1 MTTSATPSTSDA
13 SSHEI
18 DVKTLAQK
26 LQAGTE
32 TLQLIDVR
40 EPWEVETAAI
50 ADADFKNLP
59 LSQFA
64 DWETDIHSRFEATTE
79 TIVMCHH
86 GIRSAQ
92 MCQWLR
98 GQGFT
103 QVKNLVGGIDA
114 YTSLVDPSIP
124 RY

>member
-1 MTTSATPSTSDA
+1 MATVPFSPE
-13 SSHEI
+13 SSPQEI
-18 DVKTLAQK
+18 DGQTLAQK
-26 LQAGTE
+26 LQTAPDTV
-32 TLQLIDVR
+32 QLIDVR
-40 EPWEVETAAI
+40 EPWEVEMAAI
-50 ADADFKNLP
+50 PGFANLP

-64 DWETDIHSRFEATTE
+64 DWETQIHSRFEMDVE

-98 GQGFT
+98 HQGFT
-103 QVKNLVGGIDA
+103 HVKNLMGGIDA
-114 YTSLVDPSIP
+114 YAALVDPSVP

>member
-1 MTTSATPSTSDA
+1 MSPLPESVPQ
-13 SSHEI
+13 EI
-18 DVKTLAQK
+18 DVQTFAQS
-26 LQAGTE
+26 LTVHAD

-50 ADADFKNLP
+50 AGFQNLP

-64 DWETDIHSRFEATTE
+64 DWEAEIHSRFDAETE

-86 GIRSAQ
+86 GMRSAQ

-103 QVKNLVGGIDA
+103 QVKNLMGGIDA
-114 YTSLVDPSIP
+114 YSVRIDSSIP

>member
-1 MTTSATPSTSDA
+1 MPTIPYASDA
-13 SSHEI
+13 SSSDI
-18 DVKTLAQK
+18 DVQTFATRLE
-26 LQAGTE
+26 AG
-32 TLQLIDVR
+32 LDGVQLIDVR
-40 EPWEVETAAI
+40 EPWELERAAI
-50 ADADFKNLP
+50 AGFANLP
-59 LSQFA
+59 LSAFA
-64 DWETDIHSRFEATTE
+64 EWETQIYQHFDVDTE

-98 GQGFT
+98 QQGFT

-114 YTSLVDPSIP
+114 YAIQVDASTP

>member
-1 MTTSATPSTSDA
+1 MSTIPFAPDPSPT
-13 SSHEI
+13 EI
-18 DVKTLAQK
+18 DVRTFAQWQQTGLA
-26 LQAGTE
+26 E
-32 TLQLIDVR
+32 VQLIDVR

-50 ADADFKNLP
+50 AGFVNLP
-59 LSQFA
+59 LSAFAQWESQIHQQF
-64 DWETDIHSRFEATTE
+64 DPQTE

-98 GQGFT
+98 QQGFSR
-103 QVKNLVGGIDA
+103 VKNLVGGIDA
-114 YTSLVDPSIP
+114 YSAQVDASTP